1 MPQLSTQSS
10 VGQFVVDRP
19 SRGRILE
26 SLQIDYCCGGK
37 RPLAEVCQEMGL
49 DPDDVY
55 RRLLE
60 VEPEPSE
67 AHKAWDRASL
77 ADLCNHIERTHHAS
91 LRDEL
96 PRLTV
101 LTEKV
106 ARAHGQRRPELIELA
121 NVFASFRSEIEP
133 HMIKEEQILFPM
145 IRRREANQS
154 NAQSNHPSVGSAICE
169 LEKEHDAAG
178 RALERMSEL
187 TAGFA
192 PPDDACNTYRVML
205 DALAQ
210 LQRDTHQHVHKENN
224 ILFPRALELEAAPAG

>member
-1 MPQLSTQSS
+1 MSQLSTQSS

-19 SRGRILE
+19 SRGRVLE

-49 DPDDVY
+49 DPDDVC

-60 VEPEPSE
+60 IEPDPTNSDN
-67 AHKAWDRASL
+67 AWDQATL
-77 ADLCNHIERTHHAS
+77 ANLCNHIERTHHAY
-91 LRDEL
+91 LRSEL

-101 LTEKV
+101 LTDKV

-121 NVFASFRSEIEP
+121 DVFARFRDEIET
-133 HMIKEEQILFPM
+133 HLIKEEQILFPM

-154 NAQSNHPSVGSAICE
+154 NAQPDHPSVGSAINE

-178 RALERMSEL
+178 RALARMNEL

-210 LQRDTHQHVHKENN
+210 LERDTHQHVHKENN
-224 ILFPRALELEAAPAG
+224 ILFPRALQLDAAPVG